1 MTGMT
6 MRVDKPGKQQ
16 FAAAVYHPIAG
27 GGLQG
32 AGGVNGGD
40 PVGLDTQ
47 GRVFKYAAGCVH
59 RDDGGMSEKR
69 SHDRAFRRPEVPDEI
84 GRTHW
89 KIGGQL
95 EVSRPRPGV
104 DGGQNARCADA
115 SRMSRTKLDRGDFF
129 SIRL

>member
-1 MTGMT
+1 
-6 MRVDKPGKQQ
+6 
-16 FAAAVYHPIAG
+16 
-27 GGLQG
+27 
-32 AGGVNGGD
+32 
-40 PVGLDTQ
+40 
-47 GRVFKYAAGCVH
+47 
-59 RDDGGMSEKR
+59 MSEKR